1 MNHLLKI
8 SFLFFIG
15 SANAESLTI
24 FDTNGQLEKQTHII
38 KFTDEDPLIKS
49 SSNNTYSDDFTSK
62 YIPMSSDM
70 PPTTIQMDQ
79 VALEKEINQFND
91 SSTSHTQFTKT
102 TITRSI
108 LKFEKNKYEQ

>member
-1 MNHLLKI
+1 MNHLLKF

-24 FDTNGQLEKQTHII
+24 FDTNGQIKKQTHII
-38 KFTDEDPLIKS
+38 KFTDEDPLIT
-49 SSNNTYSDDFTSK
+49 NNTYSDDIASQ
-62 YIPMSSDM
+62 YIPMSGDM

-91 SSTSHTQFTKT
+91 TSATHTQFTKT

-108 LKFEKNKYEQ
+108 LKSEKNKYEH

>member
-1 MNHLLKI
+1 MNHLLKL

-24 FDTNGQLEKQTHII
+24 FDTNGHIEKKTHII
-38 KFTDEDPLIKS
+38 KFTDGDLLIKN
-49 SSNNTYSDDFTSK
+49 SSNNAFYDDFASQ
-62 YIPMSSDM
+62 YIPMSGDM

-79 VALEKEINQFND
+79 AALEKEINQFND
-91 SSTSHTQFTKT
+91 TSTIHTQFTKT

-108 LKFEKNKYEQ
+108 LKSEKN